1 MENTIKINILT
12 RKGSRPKYYKELSNS
27 IKSQTY
33 KNIRHIKSCDNKSCN
48 YLSDDIDVI
57 QVPNLHNIG
66 KGFYNLYL
74 NTLAASV
81 NEGWVIILD
90 DDAKI
95 IDNTFI
101 EKLANICSTSNI
113 DDILIYRTYIGTRK
127 TQISL
132 NYTKPIDGQ
141 IDMSCFCVHYSIFD
155 KYKFTMPTRA
165 DFRFLDEIY
174 NSNQYNFKYIEL
186 PIGIWSNYH
195 GAKFGNNS
203 SNLPP
208 RETYFPRKFNKP
220 LNMFRF

>member
-1 MENTIKINILT
+1 MENNIRINILT
-12 RKGSRPKYYKELSNS
+12 RTGSRPKYYKELSNS

-57 QVPNLHNIG
+57 QVPNLRNIG

-113 DDILIYRTYIGTRK
+113 DDILIYRTYIYPQKRP
-127 TQISL
+127 IPL
-132 NYTKPIDGQ
+132 NYTKPILGK

-155 KYKFTMPTRA
+155 KYKFTMPINA

-174 NSNQYNFKYIEL
+174 RSNQYNFKYVKI
-186 PIGIWSNYH
+186 PIGIWANYD
-195 GAKFGNNS
+195 GAKGGKNPS
-203 SNLPP
+203 
-208 RETYFPRKFNKP
+208 
-220 LNMFRF
+220 